1 MYSYWE
7 AWWGAR
13 RRREDINTVE
23 LLSSSIASQS
33 LMQTLTRFLLLISL
47 SFCLTEVRPVNHYSL
62 NKLTIMIPR
71 ESLPTHG
78 SRWGNHPSTPE
89 RGTSAASERIF
100 WSGNSRRK
108 FSRILNIKHY
118 VSTRKVNVYILKV
131 ECSISSVLD
140 KDQVDNLLTF
150 LEENNFLEQKLSQA
164 VPTPKP
170 QLTHVRVRNIDE
182 DIARNLALYGNPLGI
197 IKTQPNR
204 MAGSNYQKTWIE
216 K

>member
-1 MYSYWE
+1 MWR
-7 AWWGAR
+7 W
-13 RRREDINTVE
+13 REDINTVE
-23 LLSSSIASQS
+23 LLSSSIASPS
-33 LMQTLTRFLLLISL
+33 LMQTHTGFLLLISL
-47 SFCLTEVRPVNHYSL
+47 SFCLTEVRPVNQYSL
-62 NKLTIMIPR
+62 NKLTIIIPR

-78 SRWGNHPSTPE
+78 SRWGTPPSLPQ
-89 RGTSAASERIF
+89 RGTSTASERIF

-108 FSRILNIKHY
+108 FSRILTIKHF